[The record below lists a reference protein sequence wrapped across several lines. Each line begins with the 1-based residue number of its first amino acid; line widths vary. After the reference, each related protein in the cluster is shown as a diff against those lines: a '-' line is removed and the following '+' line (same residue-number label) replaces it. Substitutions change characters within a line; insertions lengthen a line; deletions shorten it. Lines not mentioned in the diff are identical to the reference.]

1 MAFGVKSGADF
12 VRAND
17 GYVIGLVRS
26 TSFGRKRVS
35 LTANGLELGDGDD
48 SFFCTSSKRHC
59 YQDSF
64 LPVEKSALEALPQDI
79 LIRILCGV
87 EHDDLKRLFFVS
99 KTIRETTV
107 IAKQTHFAYN
117 TPMKS
122 RRFQSVDIFGEFD
135 EGEAP
140 NAPKQLRVPRSK
152 LCKKKLAGI
161 SVALFLSDEEDCLP
175 RKDAFVEMET
185 EET

>member
-1 MAFGVKSGADF
+1 MAFGIKSGTDL

-26 TSFGRKRVS
+26 ASFGRKRVA
-35 LTANGLELGDGDD
+35 LTTNGLELADGDD
-48 SFFCTSSKRHC
+48 GFFCTSSKRHC

-87 EHDDLKRLFFVS
+87 EHVDLKRLFFVS

-107 IAKQTHFAYN
+107 IAKQTHFAYS
-117 TPMKS
+117 TPMKAGG
-122 RRFQSVDIFGEFD
+122 FQRVDIFGDFD

-140 NAPKQLRVPRSK
+140 NAPKQSRVPRSR
-152 LCKKKLAGI
+152 LSKKKLADI
-161 SVALFLSDEEDCLP
+161 SVALFLSDEEDCWT

-185 EET
+185 E